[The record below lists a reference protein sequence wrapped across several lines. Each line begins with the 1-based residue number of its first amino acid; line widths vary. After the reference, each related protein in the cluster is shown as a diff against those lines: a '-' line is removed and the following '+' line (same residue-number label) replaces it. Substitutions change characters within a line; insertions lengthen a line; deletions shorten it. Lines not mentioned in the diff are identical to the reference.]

1 MNRRP
6 SFNDI
11 RALTLIAGY
20 SSFRRAA
27 DELGLS
33 PSTLSHQMRTL
44 ERELGIRL
52 LHRTTRSVSPTQAG
66 ERLIARMQPV
76 LRDFDSA
83 LEAIDEE
90 LGRPSGELRINA
102 SEIAG
107 RTLLERIVPAFLER
121 YPEMTLDL
129 VTDGALVDIIE
140 MGFDAGV
147 RLAES
152 VPQDMIAVPLNGDT
166 RFVSV
171 ASPNYVATHGP
182 PQTPDDLQQH
192 ACIRQRMPSGKRYRW
207 EFARRGQEVVVD
219 VPGSLTLDH
228 PGLMADAAARGL
240 GVAYLPEEVV
250 RERLECGE
258 LMLVLDDWCPSI
270 AGLCLYYSG
279 HRHVPAGL
287 RAFIDQV
294 KACRA

>member
-11 RALTLIAGY
+11 RALTLIGGY

-44 ERELGIRL
+44 ERELDIRL

-66 ERLIARMQPV
+66 ARLIARMQPV
-76 LRDFDSA
+76 LRDFVTA

-90 LGRPSGELRINA
+90 RGRPSGELRINV

-107 RTLLERIVPAFLER
+107 RVLLESVVPTFLER

-129 VTDGALVDIIE
+129 VTNGELVDIVE
-140 MGFDAGV
+140 TGFDAGV

-152 VPQDMIAVPLNGDT
+152 VPQDMIAVPLGGDT

-171 ASPNYVATHGP
+171 ASPSYVARHGQP
-182 PQTPDDLQQH
+182 ETPEDLHLH

-207 EFARRGQEVVVD
+207 EFARRGQEMVVD

-228 PGLMADAAARGL
+228 PGLMAEAAARGL
-240 GVAYLPEEVV
+240 GIAYLPEYVV
-250 RERLECGE
+250 REWLKRGE
-258 LMLVLDDWCPSI
+258 LALVLDDWCPSI
-270 AGLCLYYSG
+270 SGLCLYYSG

-287 RAFIDQV
+287 RAFIDEV
-294 KACRA
+294 KAH